1 VLAGRVGQNK
11 MHHTREGDVG
21 APIVTL
27 MKPNSR
33 YMRESQCHDTVGK
46 SFRRA

>member
-11 MHHTREGDVG
+11 MHHTREGNVG

-33 YMRESQCHDTVGK
+33 YRRESQDT
-46 SFRRA
+46 